1 MPSAYPSSAIPLSDD
16 VGTIVARKAMGHV
29 RVGSRPVAIWPMVL
43 VIYAT
48 LLPREVSIHVGEN
61 FIYMDRLALALTMP
75 WVAWHLWN
83 GAIRFVLPDWLIL
96 ILGSWMVISLWAV
109 YGADRALVSG
119 VSFAFDAV
127 AGYYMARISFRSLD
141 DMRRALILCTPGF
154 FLAGISLGVESV
166 THQLLV
172 RPFFVKI
179 FGGLH
184 YASGTENIND
194 VIDVRIRHGL
204 MRAYGPWVHPIE
216 AGLHMATLLGIYWK
230 SGIRGWPLWL
240 AIAASA
246 TAIFTVSSAAILALL
261 AIIGMLLYDW
271 LTRQVRELTWP
282 VLFTGLAIAI
292 AGISFLSKGGP
303 IGLFIRFATLD
314 PSTGYFRVAIWQY
327 ATQSVLAHPWVGIG
341 FDPYRRPDWMLTTSI
356 DAHWLLYAVRFG
368 LPAALA
374 LFFACIAALGGL
386 FRAEA
391 MANVA
396 DAGFYRGI
404 AMSLSMLI
412 IMGFSVTYQG
422 GTLTWF
428 TILLGACVA
437 CAQHSYVIDW
447 AFWVRRKPRVA

>member
-1 MPSAYPSSAIPLSDD
+1 
-16 VGTIVARKAMGHV
+16 
-29 RVGSRPVAIWPMVL
+29 
-43 VIYAT
+43 
-48 LLPREVSIHVGEN
+48 
-61 FIYMDRLALALTMP
+61 
-75 WVAWHLWN
+75 
-83 GAIRFVLPDWLIL
+83 
-96 ILGSWMVISLWAV
+96 
-109 YGADRALVSG
+109 
-119 VSFAFDAV
+119 
-127 AGYYMARISFRSLD
+127 
-141 DMRRALILCTPGF
+141 
-154 FLAGISLGVESV
+154 
-166 THQLLV
+166 
-172 RPFFVKI
+172 
-179 FGGLH
+179 
-184 YASGTENIND
+184 
-194 VIDVRIRHGL
+194 
-204 MRAYGPWVHPIE
+204 
-216 AGLHMATLLGIYWK
+216 
-230 SGIRGWPLWL
+230 
-240 AIAASA
+240 
-246 TAIFTVSSAAILALL
+246 
-261 AIIGMLLYDW
+261 
-271 LTRQVRELTWP
+271 
-282 VLFTGLAIAI
+282 
-292 AGISFLSKGGP
+292 
-303 IGLFIRFATLD
+303 
-314 PSTGYFRVAIWQY
+314 VAIWQY